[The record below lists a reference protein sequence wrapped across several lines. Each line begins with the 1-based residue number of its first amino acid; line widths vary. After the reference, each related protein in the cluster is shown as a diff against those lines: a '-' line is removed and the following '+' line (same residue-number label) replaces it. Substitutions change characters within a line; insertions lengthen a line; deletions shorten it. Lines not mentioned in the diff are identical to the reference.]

1 VRGGVLPAALLC
13 MALGLTLAFSSRRA
27 WLLSIVL
34 FVTSAIV
41 LVLTTVPPG
50 WVEGVFL
57 GCWISIAATAAAVHV
72 PKGLS
77 TPAAVA
83 LSINAGIWVGV
94 VTALS
99 GPRFNLVKT
108 LPCVLALLPAAFIIG
123 KRAPIVVKVLASWL
137 VAVAILAGT
146 LQLLPVTP
154 GYLPD
159 HLE

>member
-1 VRGGVLPAALLC
+1 MRGGVLPAALLC
-13 MALGLTLAFSSRRA
+13 TGLGLALGFSPRRI
-27 WLLSIVL
+27 WLLSTATL
-34 FVTSAIV
+34 VTSAVVIA
-41 LVLTTVPPG
+41 LTTVPLS

-83 LSINAGIWVGV
+83 LSVNAGIWVGA

-99 GPRFNLVKT
+99 GPKLNLVKT

-123 KRAPIVVKVLASWL
+123 RRAPIVVKVVASWL
-137 VAVAILAGT
+137 VAVAVLAGT

>member
-13 MALGLTLAFSSRRA
+13 TALGLTLAFSSRRA
-27 WLLSIVL
+27 WLLSTAL
-34 FVTSAIV
+34 LVTSAIII
-41 LVLTTVPPG
+41 VLTTVPSS

-57 GCWISIAATAAAVHV
+57 GCWVSIAATAVAVHV

-77 TPAAVA
+77 RPAAVT
-83 LSINAGIWVGV
+83 LSINAGIWVGA

-99 GPRFNLVKT
+99 GQRLNLVKT

-123 KRAPIVVKVLASWL
+123 RRAPIVVKVVASWL
-137 VAVAILAGT
+137 VAVAVLAGT

>member
-1 VRGGVLPAALLC
+1 
-13 MALGLTLAFSSRRA
+13 MALGLVLAFSSRRA
-27 WLLSIVL
+27 WLPSIAL
-34 FVTSAIV
+34 LVTAAIV
-41 LVLTTVPPG
+41 IVLTTVPSS

-57 GCWISIAATAAAVHV
+57 GCWISIAATAAAVQV
-72 PKGLS
+72 PEGLS

-83 LSINAGIWVGV
+83 LSVNAGIWVGA

-99 GPRFNLVKT
+99 GSGFNLVKT

-123 KRAPIVVKVLASWL
+123 RRAPILVKVVASWL
-137 VAVAILAGT
+137 VAVAVLAGT

>member
-1 VRGGVLPAALLC
+1 

-27 WLLSIVL
+27 WVLNIALLAVCATAVVFAGVSQSWL
-34 FVTSAIV
+34 
-41 LVLTTVPPG
+41 
-50 WVEGVFL
+50 EGIFM

-77 TPAAVA
+77 MTAAVA
-83 LSINAGIWVGV
+83 LSANAGIWVGAV
-94 VTALS
+94 NALS

-123 KRAPIVVKVLASWL
+123 RRAPIVVKVVASWI
-137 VAVAILAGT
+137 VAVAVLAGT

>member
-1 VRGGVLPAALLC
+1 
-13 MALGLTLAFSSRRA
+13 MLAFSPRRA
-27 WLLSIVL
+27 WPVSIALLVTSTIVIVL
-34 FVTSAIV
+34 IA
-41 LVLTTVPPG
+41 VPQT
-50 WVEGVFL
+50 WMEGVFL
-57 GCWISIAATAAAVHV
+57 GCWISIVATAAAVHA

-77 TPAAVA
+77 VAAAVA
-83 LSINAGIWVGV
+83 LSVNAGIWVGA

-99 GPRFNLVKT
+99 GPRLNLVKT

-123 KRAPIVVKVLASWL
+123 RRAPIVVKVVASWL
-137 VAVAILAGT
+137 VAVAVLAGT